1 MKPPTIGPGSSGGYE
16 PPPPPDPLPM
26 LWATGAIFGVSGILV
41 ALVDHPLVPL
51 SHVFGMLPLGLGGA
65 IGAAILRERYGPR
78 ASVAF
83 VLVMVYMV
91 WQVVSSQTT
100 VGPVFIAAGLFS
112 LTRAIVRT
120 AEWEF

>member
-1 MKPPTIGPGSSGGYE
+1 
-16 PPPPPDPLPM
+16 M
-26 LWATGAIFGVSGILV
+26 LWATGGIFGVAGILV
-41 ALVDHPLVPL
+41 ALTDHPLVPL

-83 VLVMVYMV
+83 VLVILYLL
-91 WQVVSSQTT
+91 WQVAVSETT
-100 VGPVFIAAGLFS
+100 IAPVLLAAGLFS

-120 AEWEF
+120 VGWEP